1 MICRRLTSV
10 FLVVAALAVLPAWTA
25 PQSQPQPAAAA
36 DEQKLLAAMHTIA
49 SQLLYDY
56 VREMTSEKYGGRL
69 TGTEEYNLCARW
81 VADKFQK
88 WGLQPA
94 GDKGS
99 YFQAFPNPYTLVF
112 PGGALVLHLPWKDG
126 VIKKFYKYEDEFIP
140 GGTSASGQITAEV
153 IYAGYGIS
161 APELG
166 YDDYQGLDVRGKIV
180 LLEREVPV
188 DPDKDPELFKKWRP
202 YSFHQYKLETAYDKG
217 ARGLIYNYGPIG
229 NPNNSYREGF
239 IYSHVGQAVVDDVLA
254 GTGRNHKDLVDRIA
268 QTLKPQSFATG
279 KIMTIKNIAQHHPE
293 GIGFNILG
301 CLPGSDPI
309 LKNEVIIVGGHL
321 DHLGRMWELMPGAND
336 NAASVAV
343 MLGLA
348 EALCRS
354 EVKPRRSVMF
364 IAFGAEEQAVAGSEY
379 YVNHPFFP
387 LERTAAFLNMEN
399 AGSGD
404 KLHILA
410 GKNFQALWDYLSRA
424 NQKYI
429 HRIMTSSPF
438 ANIARPRQ
446 DTARF
451 LWKGVPS
458 VTLSSQGGR
467 TFYHITKD
475 DLSTITPEIMEDACQ
490 LLFMAV
496 LDMASADTLDFR
508 AGTSH

>member
-1 MICRRLTSV
+1 MIYRRLASV
-10 FLVVAALAVLPAWTA
+10 FLVVAALAFLPAWAA
-25 PQSQPQPAAAA
+25 PQPQQQPPPAAE
-36 DEQKLLAAMHTIA
+36 EQKLLRAMHTIA
-49 SQLLYDY
+49 SQPLYDQ
-56 VREMTSEKYGGRL
+56 VRELVSERYGGRL

-81 VADKFQK
+81 VADQFQK
-88 WGLQPA
+88 WGVQPA
-94 GDKGS
+94 GDKGG
-99 YFQAFPNPYTLVF
+99 YFQAFPNPYTLVY
-112 PGGALVLHLPWKDG
+112 PGCELVLNIPWKNG
-126 VIKKFYKYEDEFIP
+126 FLKKFYKYEDEFIP
-140 GGTSASGQITAEV
+140 GGTSASGEITAKV
-153 IYAGYGIS
+153 VYAGYGIS
-161 APELG
+161 APQLG

-239 IYSHVGQAVVDDVLA
+239 IYSHVGPAVVDDIFA
-254 GTGRNHKDLVDRIA
+254 GTGRNHKEVVAKIA
-268 QTLKPQSFATG
+268 KTLKPQSFATD
-279 KIMTIKNIAQHHPE
+279 KVMTIKNVTQHHPE
-293 GIGFNILG
+293 GVGLNVLG
-301 CLPGSDPI
+301 ILPGSDPVLKSEAI
-309 LKNEVIIVGGHL
+309 LIGAHL
-321 DHLGRMWELMPGAND
+321 DHLGRMWELMPGASD
-336 NAASVAV
+336 NASSVAV

-348 EALCRS
+348 EALSRS

-364 IAFGAEEQAVAGSEY
+364 IAFGAEEQAVAGSAY
-379 YVNHPFFP
+379 YLDHPFLP
-387 LERTAAFLNMEN
+387 LEKTAAFINMEN

-410 GKNFQALWDYLSRA
+410 GKSVPALWAYLDRA

-429 HRIMTSSPF
+429 HRVMTSSPF

-496 LDMASADTLDFR
+496 MDMASADILDFR
-508 AGTSH
+508 AGTSR